1 MENEIGDEKKEE
13 DGEKGK
19 NGIVVLALRV
29 EDGGLGLSLI
39 HISEP
44 TRPY

>member
-1 MENEIGDEKKEE
+1 MMND
-13 DGEKGK
+13 
-19 NGIVVLALRV
+19 IVKIPVTLVAAVTR
-29 EDGGLGLSLI
+29 DGGLGLSLI